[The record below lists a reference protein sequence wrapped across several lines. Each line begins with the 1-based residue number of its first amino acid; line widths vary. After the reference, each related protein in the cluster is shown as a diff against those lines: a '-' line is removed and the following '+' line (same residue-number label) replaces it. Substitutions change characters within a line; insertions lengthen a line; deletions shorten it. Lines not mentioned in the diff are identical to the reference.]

1 MLNPLPTYDPTLIQ
15 PMREELTR
23 IGFKELRTPEEVAKA
38 LPGTGTALVVVNSV
52 CGCAAGQ
59 ARPGAALALEHAV
72 KPKALYTVF
81 AGQDGAATAKAR
93 EVFTGQPPSSPSMVL
108 LKDGKVAFM
117 MHRSDIENRSAEQ
130 VAAKLREAFD
140 AHCK

>member
-1 MLNPLPTYDPTLIQ
+1 MLNPLPTYDPILVQ

-23 IGFKELRTPEEVAKA
+23 IGIKELRTPEEVAKA
-38 LPGTGTALVVVNSV
+38 LPAKGTVLVVVNSV

-59 ARPGAALALEHAV
+59 ARPGVALALTHSK
-72 KPKALYTVF
+72 KPQFLYTVF

-93 EVFTGQPPSSPSMVL
+93 EHFTGQPPSSPSVAL
-108 LKDGKVAFM
+108 LKDGKLAFM
-117 MHRSDIENRSAEQ
+117 LHRSDIENRTAQQ

-140 AHCK
+140 AHCA